1 MKKTLILAAIVLMS
15 ASCYAQKNPL
25 VKKSKSIMMSE
36 NADFSEARRLMG
48 EALEA
53 EQTAEVDLPR
63 GAGQQIEPAHHV
75 YGEQSKGHGEE

>member
-1 MKKTLILAAIVLMS
+1 MKKTLILAAVVLMS
-15 ASCYAQKNPL
+15 AGCYAQKNPL

-53 EQTAEVDLPR
+53 EPTAET
-63 GAGQQIEPAHHV
+63 
-75 YGEQSKGHGEE
+75 Y